1 MFDGDSK
8 QRERR
13 AYPSRRVE
21 VAHKLNR
28 QRAHSEGA

>member
-13 AYPSRRVE
+13 AYPSRIVE
-21 VAHKLNR
+21 MDNPHG
-28 QRAHSEGA
+28 QCAHSEGA